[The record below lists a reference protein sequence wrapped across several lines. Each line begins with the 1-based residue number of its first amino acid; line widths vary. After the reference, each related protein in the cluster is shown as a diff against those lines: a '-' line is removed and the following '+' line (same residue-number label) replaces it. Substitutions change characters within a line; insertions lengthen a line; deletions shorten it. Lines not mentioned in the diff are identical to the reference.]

1 MLVHK
6 VGCYLNTN
14 LKCVSDQKLGIRQ
27 WEKDRRVWMGVMEK
41 KNLDFLEQIVSKNID
56 MKDAGKKML

>member
-1 MLVHK
+1 MGEGQK
-6 VGCYLNTN
+6 SLNG
-14 LKCVSDQKLGIRQ
+14 SDG
-27 WEKDRRVWMGVMEK
+27 K

>member
-1 MLVHK
+1 MGEGQK
-6 VGCYLNTN
+6 RLNG
-14 LKCVSDQKLGIRQ
+14 SDGK
-27 WEKDRRVWMGVMEK
+27 K

>member
-1 MLVHK
+1 
-6 VGCYLNTN
+6 
-14 LKCVSDQKLGIRQ
+14 
-27 WEKDRRVWMGVMEK
+27 MGVMEK

>member
-1 MLVHK
+1 
-6 VGCYLNTN
+6 
-14 LKCVSDQKLGIRQ
+14 
-27 WEKDRRVWMGVMEK
+27 MGVMEKK